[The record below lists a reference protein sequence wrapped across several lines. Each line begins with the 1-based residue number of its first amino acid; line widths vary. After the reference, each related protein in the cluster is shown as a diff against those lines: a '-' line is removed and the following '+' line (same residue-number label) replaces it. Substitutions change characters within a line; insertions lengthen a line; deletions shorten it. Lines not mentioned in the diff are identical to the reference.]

1 MSNET
6 YYGYDFDFTNKI
18 ESSKWNDSYSQ
29 FNESQQNSI
38 NEKFV
43 FTLPNKANHFAIAEE
58 IIDYAMTTK
67 KPLFITSFVI
77 SYKKIIDK
85 LIEANRVLKGKIF
98 ILTPIEKNDLKA
110 VLINS
115 NEIDKH
121 LSGIQ
126 LLVKEGIRIRSI
138 SNGHWKLLIAGTD
151 RGLITS
157 ANITQAAYEKNPEF
171 GMYYSDTVLLSNLK
185 KWFAQAWKNGSDKE
199 LLTNNRIFPLKTNEF
214 SFSPNHLTSNQSTLY
229 NALNNKDP
237 YQNLLKLIIE
247 AKKEIKILT
256 YLLTDQKIIKLLV
269 DKAEKGIKIKIALPL
284 LRSGRSDVVNV
295 INSLNHQN
303 IEIRKFLEAHAKA
316 IIIDDASMMFST
328 GNFDNYLK
336 NSESLDIL
344 IRTNSLEVIS
354 DFSKF
359 FDWVFDNSPRQQETL
374 FVKKIGTEKT
384 IGILIPSPLRVIP
397 NSALSLDRI
406 IDSWKGSEITFF
418 EDEAVL
424 VIKTEKKSF
433 FWQLEKSGANFKMKE
448 KKHNKVDLQDKEGI
462 IYENILFKFVWMD
475 YPGLIRELA

>member
-18 ESSKWNDSYSQ
+18 ESSKWNDSYSKFTVQ
-29 FNESQQNSI
+29 IRNNI
-38 NEKFV
+38 HEKFV
-43 FTLPNKANHFAIAEE
+43 FTLPMITNHLIIAEE
-58 IIDYAMTTK
+58 IIDYAVTTK

-77 SYKKIIDK
+77 SYKKVIDK
-85 LIEANRVLKGKIF
+85 LIEANKVLKGKIF

-115 NEIDKH
+115 NEIDEH

-138 SNGHWKLLIAGTD
+138 SNGHWKLLVAGTD
-151 RGLITS
+151 LGMITS

-171 GMYYSDTVLLSNLK
+171 GIYFSDTVLLSDIK

-199 LLTNNRIFPLKTNEF
+199 LLTNNRIFPLKSNKF
-214 SFSPNHLTSNQSTLY
+214 SFSPNFFTSNQLTLY
-229 NALNNKDP
+229 NALNNKAP
-237 YQNLLKLIIE
+237 YQNVLKLINE

-256 YLLTDQKIIKLLV
+256 YLLTDEKIIKLLV

-284 LRSGRSDVVNV
+284 LRSGRPDVLKA

-303 IEIRKFLEAHAKA
+303 IEIKMFLETHAKV
-316 IIIDDASMMFST
+316 IIIDDGLMMFST

-336 NSESLDIL
+336 NSDSLDIL
-344 IRTNSLEVIS
+344 IQTNSMDIIEN
-354 DFSKF
+354 FSKF
-359 FDWVFDNSPRQQETL
+359 FDWVFENSSRQQETL
-374 FVKKIGTEKT
+374 FIKKLGTEKT
-384 IGILIPSPLRVIP
+384 IGILIPSPLSVIP
-397 NSALSLDRI
+397 NLTLSLDRV

-418 EDEAVL
+418 ENEAVL
-424 VIKTEKKSF
+424 VIKTDKKSF
-433 FWQLEKSGANFKMKE
+433 LWQLEKSGINFKMKE
-448 KKHNKVDLQDKEGI
+448 NKNTKIDLQNKEGI

-475 YPGLIRELA
+475 YP